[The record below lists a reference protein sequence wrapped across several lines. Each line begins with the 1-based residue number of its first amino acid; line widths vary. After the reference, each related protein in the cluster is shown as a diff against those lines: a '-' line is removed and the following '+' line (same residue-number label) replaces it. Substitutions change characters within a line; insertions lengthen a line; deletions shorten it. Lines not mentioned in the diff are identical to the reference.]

1 MCVCAELLCF
11 LHQERRH
18 PKPTPLPS
26 GHDLGTEEERGG
38 RRRGGGA
45 MALRGHP
52 PQEEPAGPQ
61 AGLGDL
67 GGIASQAS

>member
-1 MCVCAELLCF
+1 MSVLRCCVFCIKREDTPNQHLCPQDVTWG
-11 LHQERRH
+11 LRR
-18 PKPTPLPS
+18 S
-26 GHDLGTEEERGG
+26 GEDGG
-38 RRRGGGA
+38 GGGGA

-52 PQEEPAGPQ
+52 LQEEPAGPQ